1 MYIKTPEGEMIKSTS
16 GAQGGGGEYTFIS
29 TFFETKELLKEF
41 TLVFNGYEEEI
52 KLIKAEEKNSYDE
65 VGGNNTDKNLLIG
78 ANKYHLQ
85 GSTYI
90 AFWSDEETK
99 QNGAHYIGYNREK
112 IKVLGQDSGKIYEI
126 KPAPFDGS
134 GKEFYVG
141 KDVKEPLKITIS
153 EVDIDYRLK
162 NPVKFK
168 LPIPKKGETID
179 ISKEVFIED
188 LNEKVFL
195 KSIVGTEEGIE
206 ITADAAKYRNK
217 DSTISIMSMER
228 SGWAIGS
235 SPEDTEIK
243 MGVDYEDLS
252 VKEKLINKLDVEIVN
267 ITIIRQGNW
276 NFTVK

>member
-1 MYIKTPEGEMIKSTS
+1 M
-16 GAQGGGGEYTFIS
+16 
-29 TFFETKELLKEF
+29 
-41 TLVFNGYEEEI
+41 
-52 KLIKAEEKNSYDE
+52 
-65 VGGNNTDKNLLIG
+65 
-78 ANKYHLQ
+78 
-85 GSTYI
+85 
-90 AFWSDEETK
+90 
-99 QNGAHYIGYNREK
+99 
-112 IKVLGQDSGKIYEI
+112 

-168 LPIPKKGETID
+168 LPIPRKGETID

-206 ITADAAKYRNK
+206 ITADAAKYRKK
-217 DSTISIMSMER
+217 DSTISIMSMEK
-228 SGWAIGS
+228 SGWAVGS

-252 VKEKLINKLDVEIVN
+252 VKEKLTNKLDVEIVN